1 MSDQVQLIKERLN
14 IVDVIGQYVK
24 LTKAG
29 KNYKGLSPFNKEKT
43 PSFFVSPDKGMYYDF
58 SSGQGGDVFSF
69 IERME
74 GLDFK
79 GALTMLAERAGV
91 ELQQEAPG
99 AKDARERLYSIL
111 EEVTRYYQT
120 KLSEN
125 TGARAY
131 LEKRGVEETT
141 MRNFRLGFAEDGWQ
155 TLHDHLLSQKY
166 TEMEMEQAGLIKK
179 GEKGTYY
186 DRFRS
191 RIMFPIMDSSGRVV
205 AFSGRIFG
213 EAARDENNAK
223 YLNSPETRLFDKSR
237 ILYGFHRA
245 KQYIRKYDFTILVE
259 GQMDLVLSHQIGYG
273 NTVAVSGTGLT
284 EHHLLLLEKLSKK
297 MVLAFDAD
305 RAGVASA
312 GRGAFIALK
321 RGIDVKVAI
330 VPEGKDPADCI
341 LEDPQEW
348 KRAVKNSKHVIDFFM
363 DRLIAE
369 SKEKGW
375 DARTCVTRA
384 QESVLPFIASIQ
396 SASERAHFSQS
407 VASALNIHEEAV
419 REDVHTLRTQNTRE
433 SYTPPQQT
441 MQTTQQVT
449 PSFSRKT
456 DLEKTLLGFIF
467 MHEASDHDVLEME
480 TVQKTAN
487 TFGIPLTELRVRYE
501 DEKEHLIEESNEKYP
516 TSHEPMEIAMSLL
529 KDLGRIYVTDNLD
542 MVRLLQ
548 LEAEHEGNEEQSAL
562 LAKKVADLS
571 KQREALE

>member
-58 SSGQGGDVFSF
+58 SSGQGGDMFSF
-69 IERME
+69 VERME

-79 GALTMLAERAGV
+79 GALELLAERAGV
-91 ELQQEAPG
+91 ELTRESPD
-99 AKDARERLYSIL
+99 AKDKREQLFSIL

-125 TGARAY
+125 ADARAY
-131 LEKRGVEETT
+131 LKKRGVEETT
-141 MRNFRLGFAEDGWQ
+141 MRNFRLGFAEDSWQ
-155 TLHDHLLSQKY
+155 ALHDHLLSQHY
-166 TEMEMEQAGLIKK
+166 TEEDMERAGLIKK
-179 GEKGTYY
+179 GDKGSYY

-191 RIMFPIMDSSGRVV
+191 RIMFPIMDNTGRVV

-213 EAARDENNAK
+213 EPARDENNAK
-223 YLNSPETRLFDKSR
+223 YLNSPETQLFDKSR

-245 KQYIRKYDFTILVE
+245 KQFIRKYDFTILVE

-284 EHHLLLLEKLSKK
+284 EHHLVLIDKLSKK
-297 MVLAFDAD
+297 LVLAFDAD

-321 RGIDVKVAI
+321 RGIDVKVAL

-341 LEDPQEW
+341 LEDPAEW
-348 KRAVKNSKHVIDFFM
+348 KRAIKNSKHVVDFFM
-363 DRLIAE
+363 DKLITE
-369 SKEKGW
+369 SKQSGW
-375 DARTCVTRA
+375 DARKCVNEAR
-384 QESVLPFIASIQ
+384 ESVLPYIAVIQ
-396 SASERAHFSQS
+396 SATERAHFSQR
-407 VASALNIHEEAV
+407 VASALAIHEDAV
-419 REDVHTLRTQNTRE
+419 REDVHALRTHTTQTH
-433 SYTPPQQT
+433 TQPQQT
-441 MQTTQQVT
+441 PHAVQQPKNT
-449 PSFSRKT
+449 FSRKT

-467 MHEASDHDVLEME
+467 MHETSNHDVLIMDE
-480 TVQKTAN
+480 VQKTADA
-487 TFGIPLTELRVRYE
+487 FGIPLNDLRIRYE
-501 DEKEHLIEESNEKYP
+501 GEKEQFIEESNKKYP
-516 TSHEPMEIAMSLL
+516 ASHEPMEIAMSLL

-548 LEAEHEGNEEQSAL
+548 IEAEREGDETQSLAL
-562 LAKKVADLS
+562 GKKVADLS
-571 KQREALE
+571 KHREALE